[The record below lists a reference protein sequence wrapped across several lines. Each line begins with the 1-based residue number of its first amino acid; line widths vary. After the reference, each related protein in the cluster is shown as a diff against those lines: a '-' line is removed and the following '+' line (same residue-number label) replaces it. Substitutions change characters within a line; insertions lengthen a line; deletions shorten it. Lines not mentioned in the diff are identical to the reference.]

1 MPKFLMLHSY
11 EKIEGPKVVGFLGG
25 LKDKARTGGL
35 PAGIKLVEFNSCLGE
50 NMNCAIWEA
59 PTKDA
64 LETALRQMNPPGK
77 REIHELRQAYP

>member
-1 MPKFLMLHSY
+1 MLHNY
-11 EKIEGPKVVGFLGG
+11 EKIEQPKVIGFLGG

-50 NMNCAIWEA
+50 TMNCVIWEA

-64 LETALRQMNPPGK
+64 LETALRQMNPTRK
-77 REIHELRQAYP
+77 RDIHEPRQAYL